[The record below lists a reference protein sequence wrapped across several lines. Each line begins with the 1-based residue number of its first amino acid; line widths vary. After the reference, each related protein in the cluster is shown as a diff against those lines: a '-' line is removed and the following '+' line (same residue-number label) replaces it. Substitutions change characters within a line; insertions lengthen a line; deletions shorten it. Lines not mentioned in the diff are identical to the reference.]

1 MSSIGKRAV
10 VIGAGM
16 GGGLS
21 SAFLAEI
28 EPVIDAAWQ
37 MSAIPDLAAPTTRGE
52 RPANLP
58 FILQFGGA
66 LVELSARDPEV
77 HRLDAEVRQL
87 MKSPSALMTP
97 ELMQRVMAIIAERQ
111 AAATA

>member
-37 MSAIPDLAAPTTRGE
+37 MSAIPDLAAPSTRGE

-58 FILQFGGA
+58 FVLQFGAA
-66 LVELSARDPEV
+66 LIELSARDADV

-87 MKSPSALMTP
+87 MKPPSALMDP
-97 ELMQRVMAIIAERQ
+97 ALMQRVMAVMAEQQ